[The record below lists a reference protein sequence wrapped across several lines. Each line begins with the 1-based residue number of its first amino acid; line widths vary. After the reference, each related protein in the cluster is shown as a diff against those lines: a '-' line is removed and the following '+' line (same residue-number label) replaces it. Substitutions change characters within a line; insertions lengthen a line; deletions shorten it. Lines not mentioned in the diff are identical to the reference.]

1 MSELYFVPTP
11 NWFISRPLDISSS
24 NDDGL
29 LALSVIGS
37 IYFFDFKFKKY
48 YFCIKNA
55 HLKRINSI
63 AFNTSSNSLVSLSLF
78 SLTINNSYFIYL

>member
-1 MSELYFVPTP
+1 MSELLFIPTP

-24 NDDGL
+24 NDDDGL

-48 YFCIKNA
+48 YCCIKNA

-63 AFNTSSNSLVSLSLF
+63 AFNTLSKSLVSF
-78 SLTINNSYFIYL
+78 N

>member
-1 MSELYFVPTP
+1 MTSELLFIPTP
-11 NWFISRPLDISSS
+11 NWFISRPLDVSS
-24 NDDGL
+24 NNDGL

-37 IYFFDFKFKKY
+37 IYFLDFKFKKY

-63 AFNTSSNSLVSLSLF
+63 AFKNSSNAPPPPPPLVS
-78 SLTINNSYFIYL
+78 